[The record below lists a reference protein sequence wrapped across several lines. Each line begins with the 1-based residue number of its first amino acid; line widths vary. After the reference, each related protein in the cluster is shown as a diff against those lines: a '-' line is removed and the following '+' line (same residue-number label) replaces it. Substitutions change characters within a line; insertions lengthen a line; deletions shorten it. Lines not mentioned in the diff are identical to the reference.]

1 MFFRRRGHL
10 VPLFLPTLAVS
21 LAVVIAGCA
30 AGTVGGGGGGS
41 GSNVITAAQI
51 EEISD
56 TAVDVFSVVTR
67 LRSLW
72 LRPRGTGSIGGGGGQ
87 PLALI
92 VYMDGARY
100 GYVDLP
106 GRSGNNILRSIE
118 STDITEI
125 RYLDAASATIRYGL
139 GHDQGALL
147 LTSNR

>member
-10 VPLFLPTLAVS
+10 VPLFLPAFAVS
-21 LAVVIAGCA
+21 LAVVISGCA
-30 AGTVGGGGGGS
+30 AGTGGGGGS

-56 TAVDVFSVVTR
+56 TAVDVYSVVTR

-92 VYMDGARY
+92 VYMDGARF

-106 GRSGNNILRSIE
+106 GRSGNNVLRSIE
-118 STDITEI
+118 STDIREI
-125 RYLDAASATIRYGL
+125 RYLDASSATIRYGL